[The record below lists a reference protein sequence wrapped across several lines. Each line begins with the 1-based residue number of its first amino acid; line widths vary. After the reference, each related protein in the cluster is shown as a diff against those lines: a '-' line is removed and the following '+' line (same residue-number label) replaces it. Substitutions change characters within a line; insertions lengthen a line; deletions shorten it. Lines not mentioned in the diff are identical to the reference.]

1 MNLQEESDSHA
12 SKDRRSWARVLFRLL
27 RWMLLALIV
36 IPVLVLATCV
46 GREVQVSGEL
56 ESLCG
61 DLDPGHSLAG
71 VTTSG
76 FEARYDRVPEAGEDW
91 FDREYRRIQVQ
102 ESDGVPGVDRLLV
115 LFAKPGIG
123 YYACIV
129 RHRDGKV
136 TSARYVDRSS

>member
-1 MNLQEESDSHA
+1 MNPQEEPVSHA
-12 SKDRRSWARVLFRLL
+12 GKDRRSWLRVLFRSL
-27 RWMLLALIV
+27 RWMLLMLIV
-36 IPVLVLATCV
+36 IPILVLATCV
-46 GREVQVSGEL
+46 GREVLVSGEL

-61 DLDPGHSLAG
+61 DLDPGRPLAG
-71 VTTSG
+71 VTTTG
-76 FEARYDRVPEAGEDW
+76 FEARSDRVPEAEEDW

-102 ESDGVPGVDRLLV
+102 EPDGVPGVDRLLV

-136 TSARYVDRSS
+136 TSARYIDRSS